1 MSKRI
6 AVKLAAVL
14 LLLTGGCMWNK
25 PGSGSLA
32 SIVIDEIPLSQI
44 RSETMQVFAK
54 EYYRATD
61 VNDRKIVFERE
72 GTQKDRLKYAGYEQA
87 LVMRVIVQFEDFGE
101 NSTLIRADAYAVRG
115 DFGRTQ
121 KLMRI
126 DRWSYQSMLDQV
138 QAAFPISA
146 DAK

>member
-54 EYYRATD
+54 EYYRAPMSMTGRLFL
-61 VNDRKIVFERE
+61 NARAPRK
-72 GTQKDRLKYAGYEQA
+72 TA
-87 LVMRVIVQFEDFGE
+87 
-101 NSTLIRADAYAVRG
+101 
-115 DFGRTQ
+115 
-121 KLMRI
+121 
-126 DRWSYQSMLDQV
+126 
-138 QAAFPISA
+138 
-146 DAK
+146 